1 MPLALLLAFA
11 ASLGLHAVVLFG
23 TQVESYEPEPTPIL
37 AEMRPLERPPPEPE
51 KPPPKPRPRTK
62 PAAKAVPLTTE
73 QAADTAVPPLLPGP
87 DVAEDVVQS
96 AAKASAD
103 AQTETPPPASL
114 ADAHK
119 IPEHGRVNFRV
130 ERGDQ
135 GFEIGTARHVWRIAD
150 GRYRIES
157 QLETTGL
164 VWLFKAVRIEMVSR
178 GEMTAEGLRPDDF
191 VVRRNGAVRERAA
204 FDWQQMTVRIGDR
217 APQALDRGAQD
228 LLSFNYQ
235 LGYLPEVR
243 QGMVLPLATG
253 KKYGQYRL
261 EVLGDEVLELPAGTM
276 RTLHLRAPGAN
287 TTELW
292 LAYDYLMLPVKIRHL
307 DPQGE
312 SLVQVATE
320 ILMSPE

>member
-11 ASLGLHAVVLFG
+11 ASLGLHAAVLFG
-23 TQVESYEPEPTPIL
+23 TQIENVEPEPTPIL

-51 KPPPKPRPRTK
+51 APPAKPRRSAKPKAK
-62 PAAKAVPLTTE
+62 PAPLATDRPAENALPVVPHE
-73 QAADTAVPPLLPGP
+73 PEAEADTASSDAPEATVE
-87 DVAEDVVQS
+87 AE
-96 AAKASAD
+96 
-103 AQTETPPPASL
+103 PPAPTPV
-114 ADAHK
+114 ATAHK
-119 IPEHGRVNFRV
+119 IPEHGRVNYRV
-130 ERGDQ
+130 DRGDQ
-135 GFEIGTARHVWRIAD
+135 GFEIGTARHVWQIAD

-157 QLETTGL
+157 KLETTGL
-164 VWLFKAVRIEMVSR
+164 VRLFKTVQIEMVSR
-178 GEMTAEGLRPDDF
+178 GELTAEGLRPDDF
-191 VVRRNGAVRERAA
+191 VVRRNGTVRERAA
-204 FDWQQMTVRIGDR
+204 FDWQQMTVRIGDQ
-217 APQALDRGAQD
+217 APQPVDRGAQD

-235 LGYLPEVR
+235 LGFLSQVQE
-243 QGMVLPLATG
+243 GTVLSLATG

-307 DPQGE
+307 DPQGD

>member
-73 QAADTAVPPLLPGP
+73 QAADTAVPPLLPAP

-96 AAKASAD
+96 AKASAD
-103 AQTETPPPASL
+103 AQTGTPPPASP

-135 GFEIGTARHVWRIAD
+135 GFEIGTARHVWQIAD

-204 FDWQQMTVRIGDR
+204 FDWEQMTVRIGDR

-235 LGYLPEVR
+235 LG
-243 QGMVLPLATG
+243 
-253 KKYGQYRL
+253 
-261 EVLGDEVLELPAGTM
+261 
-276 RTLHLRAPGAN
+276 
-287 TTELW
+287 
-292 LAYDYLMLPVKIRHL
+292 
-307 DPQGE
+307 
-312 SLVQVATE
+312 
-320 ILMSPE
+320 